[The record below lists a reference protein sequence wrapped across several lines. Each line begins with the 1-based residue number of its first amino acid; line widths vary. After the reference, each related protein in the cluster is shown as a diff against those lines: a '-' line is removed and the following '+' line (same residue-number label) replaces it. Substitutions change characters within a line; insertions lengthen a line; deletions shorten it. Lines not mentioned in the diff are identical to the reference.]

1 MRSICRWSPES
12 LPFDGLC
19 SHSPLVELP
28 VGGETTLTA
37 EGLEAKALA
46 YVHRHAYSASGD
58 YAKILKG
65 FERMRSRKERFT
77 LTSTLARPTK
87 LINVVSQRQ

>member
-1 MRSICRWSPES
+1 MRSICRWAPES

-37 EGLEAKALA
+37 EELEAKALA
-46 YVHRHAYSASGD
+46 YVHRHR
-58 YAKILKG
+58 I
-65 FERMRSRKERFT
+65 
-77 LTSTLARPTK
+77 
-87 LINVVSQRQ
+87 